1 MARPVGVTILAVLV
15 FIAAILL
22 LTGGITV
29 LLVSDLVAE
38 VAEEWTTLVQV
49 AGAVAVLM
57 GILFLIGGVGLIR
70 LTLWGWWLAIIA
82 SLISVASNISQVV
95 VNPANW
101 WGPIPGLVIALIIL
115 VYLFVVRE
123 HFGARA

>member
-1 MARPVGVTILAVLV
+1 MAVLV
-15 FIAAILL
+15 FIAGILL
-22 LTGGITV
+22 LVGGIAV
-29 LLVSDLVAE
+29 LLVSDLLAE
-38 VAEEWTTLVQV
+38 VAEEQTTFIQV
-49 AGAVAVLM
+49 AGAVTAVM

-82 SLISVASNISQVV
+82 SLISVGTNISQVV